1 MEVGLLIRNAI
12 LLIFNLW
19 VSGLVF
25 AQEYPNKPIQLVVP
39 YPPGGV
45 VDITGRLLAD
55 QLSRELGK
63 QVIVI
68 NKPGAG
74 GTIGAEFVA
83 RSPADGYTIILGGAA
98 THAFAPAMYKQ
109 LRYDPIKDFVP
120 ITQFTEGPLALTV
133 NAGSGIVS
141 IDEFFKVLKSKGD
154 AVNYSSNGIGTF
166 PHLSVELL
174 KQKTG
179 TKAMHIPYPGG
190 GQAVVAVIS
199 NEVLFSQNH
208 LPVVLPQAQANRVRI
223 LATTG
228 SSRSS
233 VLPDVPTLKE
243 SGYDVIASAWF
254 GLFAPAGT
262 PQPIIQKLYE
272 ATAVAA
278 KSPALREKL
287 ALQGDDIS
295 VAGPAKFLAFQKNEL
310 DKWKSVITTAEIKPE

>member
-1 MEVGLLIRNAI
+1 MRLLIRNVA
-12 LLIFNLW
+12 LLMFSIW
-19 VSGLVF
+19 VSGYAH

-98 THAFAPAMYKQ
+98 THAFAPSMYKQ

-120 ITQFTEGPLALTV
+120 ITQFTEGSLALTV
-133 NAGSGIVS
+133 NANSGISSV
-141 IDEFFKVLKSKGD
+141 DEFFKVMRSKGD
-154 AVNYSSNGIGTF
+154 SVNYSSNGIGTF

-208 LPVVLPQAQANRVRI
+208 LPVVLPQAQAGRVRI

-233 VLPDVPTLKE
+233 VLPDIPTLKE
-243 SGYDVIASAWF
+243 AGYDVIASAWF

-272 ATAVAA
+272 ATAAAA
-278 KSPALREKL
+278 KSPALREKI

-295 VAGPAKFLAFQKNEL
+295 VSGPAKFLAFQKSEL
-310 DKWKSVITTAEIKPE
+310 DKWKSVITAAEIKPE

>member
-1 MEVGLLIRNAI
+1 MRLLIRNVA
-12 LLIFNLW
+12 LLMFSIW
-19 VSGLVF
+19 VSGYAH

-98 THAFAPAMYKQ
+98 THAFAPSMYKQ

-133 NAGSGIVS
+133 NANSGISSV
-141 IDEFFKVLKSKGD
+141 DEFFKVMRSKGD
-154 AVNYSSNGIGTF
+154 SVNYSSNGIGTF

-208 LPVVLPQAQANRVRI
+208 LPVVLPQAQAGRVRI

-233 VLPDVPTLKE
+233 VLPDIPTLKE
-243 SGYDVIASAWF
+243 AGYDVIASAWF

-272 ATAVAA
+272 ATAAAA
-278 KSPALREKL
+278 KSPALREKI

-295 VAGPAKFLAFQKNEL
+295 VAGPAKFLTFQKSEL
-310 DKWKSVITTAEIKPE
+310 DKWKSVITAAEIKPE

>member
-1 MEVGLLIRNAI
+1 MRSLIRNAA
-12 LLIFNLW
+12 LVIFSLW
-19 VSGLVF
+19 VSGFVS

-74 GTIGAEFVA
+74 GTIGADFVA
-83 RSPADGYTIILGGAA
+83 KSPPDGYTILIGGAA

-133 NAGSGIVS
+133 NASAGIASV
-141 IDEFFKVLKSKGD
+141 DEFFRVLRSKGD
-154 AVNYSSNGIGTF
+154 GANYSSNGIGTF

-179 TKAMHIPYPGG
+179 TKAVHIPYPGG
-190 GQAVVAVIS
+190 GQAVVALIS

-228 SSRSS
+228 ASRSS

-243 SGYDVIASAWF
+243 SGYDIVASAWF

-272 ATAVAA
+272 ATALAA

-295 VAGPAKFLAFQKNEL
+295 VAGPAKFSAFQKSEL
-310 DKWKSVITTAEIKPE
+310 EKWKNVIAVAEIKPE

>member
-1 MEVGLLIRNAI
+1 VYLLIRNTV
-12 LLIFNLW
+12 LLFFCLL
-19 VSGLVF
+19 VPGLVY
-25 AQEYPNKPIQLVVP
+25 AQEYPNKPIQLVIP
-39 YPPGGV
+39 FPPGGV

-74 GTIGAEFVA
+74 GTIGADFVA
-83 RSPADGYTIILGGAA
+83 KSPADGYTIILGGAA

-109 LRYDPIKDFVP
+109 LRYDPLKDFVP

-133 NAGSGIVS
+133 NANSGINSV
-141 IDEFFKVLKSKGD
+141 DEFFKVLKSKG
-154 AVNYSSNGIGTF
+154 ASANYSSNGVGTF

-190 GQAVVAVIS
+190 GQALVAVIS

-208 LPVVLPQAQANRVRI
+208 LPVVLPQTQAGRVRI

-228 SSRSS
+228 LSRSS
-233 VLPDVPTLKE
+233 VLPDIPTLKE
-243 SGYDVIASAWF
+243 MGYDVVASAWF

-262 PQPIIQKLYE
+262 PQAIIQKLYE
-272 ATAVAA
+272 ATAAAA

-287 ALQGDDIS
+287 ALQGDDIL
-295 VAGPAKFLAFQKNEL
+295 VAGPAKFMTFQKNEL
-310 DKWKSVITTAEIKPE
+310 DKWKLVITTAEIKPE

>member
-12 LLIFNLW
+12 LLMFNLW

>member
-12 LLIFNLW
+12 LLMFNLW

-272 ATAVAA
+272 ATAIAA

>member
-1 MEVGLLIRNAI
+1 VRILIRTAM
-12 LLIFNLW
+12 LLLFNLGI
-19 VSGLVF
+19 SCLAF

-63 QVIVI
+63 QVIVV

-109 LRYDPIKDFVP
+109 LRYDPIKDFVA

-133 NAGSGIVS
+133 NKASGIAS
-141 IDEFFKVLKSKGD
+141 IDEFFKMLKNKGD
-154 AVNYSSNGIGTF
+154 SVNYSSNGIGTF

-179 TKAMHIPYPGG
+179 TKATHIPYPGG
-190 GQAVVAVIS
+190 SQAMVAVLS

-208 LPVVLPQAQANRVRI
+208 LPVVLPQSQAGRVRI

-228 SSRSS
+228 SSRSTI
-233 VLPDVPTLKE
+233 LPDIPTLKE
-243 SGYDVIASAWF
+243 SGYDIVASAWF

-262 PQPIIQKLYE
+262 PPPIVQRLYE
-272 ATAVAA
+272 ATVAAA
-278 KSPALREKL
+278 KSPTLREKL
-287 ALQGDDIS
+287 ALQGDEIS
-295 VAGPAKFLAFQKNEL
+295 VTGPTKFLAFQKNEL
-310 DKWKSVITTAEIKPE
+310 DKWKIVITTAEIKPE

>member
-1 MEVGLLIRNAI
+1 MRFLIQNFAFLMFGLM
-12 LLIFNLW
+12 
-19 VSGLVF
+19 VSGSGWS
-25 AQEYPNKPIQLVVP
+25 QEYPNKPIQLVVP

-63 QVIVI
+63 QVVVI

-133 NAGSGIVS
+133 NVNSGIVS
-141 IDEFFKVLKSKGD
+141 IDDFFKVLKSKGD
-154 AVNYSSNGIGTF
+154 SANYSSNGIGTF

-190 GQAVVAVIS
+190 GQALVAVIS

-208 LPVVLPQAQANRVRI
+208 LPIVLPQAQAGRVRI

-233 VLPDVPTLKE
+233 ILSDVPTLKE
-243 SGYDVIASAWF
+243 AGFDIIASAWF

-272 ATAVAA
+272 ATAAAA
-278 KSPALREKL
+278 KSPTLREKL
-287 ALQGDDIS
+287 ALQGDDIL
-295 VAGPAKFLAFQKNEL
+295 VAGPAKFATFQKNEL
-310 DKWKSVITTAEIKPE
+310 DKWKFVITTAEIKPE